1 MQMLELQVW
10 HALHGMMYQ
19 KIAVDSPDG
28 FKTGQITVIRSQIDK
43 GFRLLNRNRNRNSAP
58 GYEAKSKRWCVGH
71 YQQTR
76 SPKLHK
82 TTALLHHVKR
92 CRAVHLRKDAQ
103 KAWYQPLETER
114 FNPVRIIGRFLA
126 PPTKKKE
133 KCCK

>member
-1 MQMLELQVW
+1 
-10 HALHGMMYQ
+10 MYQ

-58 GYEAKSKRWCVGH
+58 GYEAKSKSLVGWCVGH

-82 TTALLHHVKR
+82 TTALLHHAKQKQ
-92 CRAVHLRKDAQ
+92 AVFATNPFCCDRSRDAELSIFERMHRKLGISLWRQNDLT
-103 KAWYQPLETER
+103 PSE
-114 FNPVRIIGRFLA
+114 
-126 PPTKKKE
+126 
-133 KCCK
+133 